1 MLVFQKYC
9 FFDLIIFEA
18 NLFWI
23 FVVDKILFLNTR
35 SGAEEEY
42 GELSQLLD
50 DILTFRMDMKEIK
63 ERDAMEKEK
72 KKNEIED
79 RNAGI
84 EMRRKAMEGLAS
96 KYTNIKWT

>member
-1 MLVFQKYC
+1 M
-9 FFDLIIFEA
+9 
-18 NLFWI
+18 
-23 FVVDKILFLNTR
+23 VDKILFLNTR
-35 SGAEEEY
+35 SDTEEEY

-50 DILTFRMDMKEIK
+50 DILTFRRDMKEIK

-72 KKNEIED
+72 KKNKEIED

>member
-1 MLVFQKYC
+1 
-9 FFDLIIFEA
+9 
-18 NLFWI
+18 
-23 FVVDKILFLNTR
+23 VVDKILFLNTR
-35 SGAEEEY
+35 SGTEEEY

-50 DILTFRMDMKEIK
+50 DILTFRRDMKEIK

-72 KKNEIED
+72 KKNKEIED

>member
-1 MLVFQKYC
+1 M
-9 FFDLIIFEA
+9 
-18 NLFWI
+18 
-23 FVVDKILFLNTR
+23 VDKILFLNTR
-35 SGAEEEY
+35 SGTEEEY

-50 DILTFRMDMKEIK
+50 DILTFRRDMKEIK
-63 ERDAMEKEK
+63 EREAMEKEK
-72 KKNEIED
+72 KKNKEIED

>member
-1 MLVFQKYC
+1 M
-9 FFDLIIFEA
+9 
-18 NLFWI
+18 
-23 FVVDKILFLNTR
+23 VDKILFLNTR
-35 SGAEEEY
+35 SGTEEEY

-50 DILTFRMDMKEIK
+50 DILTFRRDMKEIK

-72 KKNEIED
+72 KKNKEIED

>member
-1 MLVFQKYC
+1 
-9 FFDLIIFEA
+9 
-18 NLFWI
+18 
-23 FVVDKILFLNTR
+23 VVDKILFLNTR
-35 SGAEEEY
+35 SGTEEEY

-50 DILTFRMDMKEIK
+50 DILTFRRDMKEIK
-63 ERDAMEKEK
+63 EREAMEKEK
-72 KKNEIED
+72 KKNKEIED